1 MKTTSRGFLSGK
13 KLKSRINETAYIPFC
28 VGDFMS
34 KIHGNGFAP
43 FRFFTPLL
51 HRPSRY
57 ISEGQWGEN
66 RLKAER
72 ARFLTEE
79 VRRVEPVTEPLL
91 TRWGKSGVFS
101 ESTGLSFL
109 KQTRGRFHRLP
120 SIDDSGRLNLQGR
133 FSHFCVFANTI

>member
-1 MKTTSRGFLSGK
+1 MT
-13 KLKSRINETAYIPFC
+13 
-28 VGDFMS
+28 
-34 KIHGNGFAP
+34 KIHGNGIAP
-43 FRFFTPLL
+43 FRFLTPFP

-72 ARFLTEE
+72 AWFLAEE
-79 VRRVEPVTEPLL
+79 VRRAEPETEPLL

-101 ESTGLSFL
+101 GSTGLSFL

-120 SIDDSGRLNLQGR
+120 SVNGSRRLNLQGR
-133 FSHFCVFANTI
+133 SFHSRVFYPHYLEENPELFFGGKSENQT